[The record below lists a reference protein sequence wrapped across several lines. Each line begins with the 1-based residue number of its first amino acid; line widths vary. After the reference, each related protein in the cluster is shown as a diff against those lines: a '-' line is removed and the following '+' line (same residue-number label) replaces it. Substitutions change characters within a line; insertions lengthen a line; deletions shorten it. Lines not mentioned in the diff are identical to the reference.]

1 MKRRGIRTFLVI
13 VISLSIPVFQTYF
26 HYYDLSEANL
36 PSPDLSFE
44 SPDQEILP
52 IIKQIELKTLLSSPS
67 PIILLLEIIH
77 VEQYFYSSSVLR
89 FIDQETSILRC

>member
-1 MKRRGIRTFLVI
+1 MKRSGIRTFLVI
-13 VISLSIPVFQTYF
+13 AISLSIPVFQTYF

-44 SPDQEILP
+44 NPDQEILP
-52 IIKQIELKTLLSSPS
+52 ITKHNELKMLLSTPS

-77 VEQYFYSSSVLR
+77 VEQPFQSSSILR
-89 FIDQETSILRC
+89 FIDQEMSILRC

>member
-1 MKRRGIRTFLVI
+1 MKRRGTRIFLVTI
-13 VISLSIPVFQTYF
+13 ISLSIPVFQAYF
-26 HYYDLSEANL
+26 HYYDLSETNL

-52 IIKQIELKTLLSSPS
+52 ITKQNELKMLLSTPS
-67 PIILLLEIIH
+67 PIILLLQIIH
-77 VEQYFYSSSVLR
+77 VEQHFQPSSILC

>member
-1 MKRRGIRTFLVI
+1 MKTRGVRTLLVI
-13 VISLSIPVFQTYF
+13 AISLSISIFQAYS

-52 IIKQIELKTLLSSPS
+52 ITKQNELKMLSSTPS
-67 PIILLLEIIH
+67 PILLLLEIIH
-77 VEQYFYSSSVLR
+77 IEQPFQFSSILS
-89 FIDQETSILRC
+89 FIDQEKSILRC

>member
-13 VISLSIPVFQTYF
+13 AISLFIPIFQTYF
-26 HYYDLSEANL
+26 YYYDLSEANL

-52 IIKQIELKTLLSSPS
+52 ITKHNELKMLLSSPS

-77 VEQYFYSSSVLR
+77 VEQHFQSSSILHL
-89 FIDQETSILRC
+89 IDRETPILRC